1 MKKKFIVV
9 LGGGESGVG
18 AALLAKKNGLKIF
31 LSDSG
36 IILNKYKKILVEN
49 QIPFEEKGHTENM
62 ILKAIKVIKSP
73 GISRENILIKKINF
87 LGIPIISELEFGK
100 SYLNSSYIISIT
112 GSNGKTTTSSILYQI
127 LKKDGFNVGIAG
139 NIGHSFSREVLK
151 KKEFYVL
158 EVSSFQLDDCFNFSS
173 NIAVL
178 LNITRDHLNIYKNFQ
193 GYISSKFRIVT
204 NQNKEDIFIYNYDDP
219 ILKKELKKYK
229 ILSHCIPFSIKEELQ
244 VGAYIK
250 WNNIFFRKKENKKE
264 ICLLN
269 IEKISL
275 KGDHNLYNILA
286 SVIISKILNVKKK
299 SIIHSLLDFSTI
311 EHRMEKVLNING
323 VQFIND
329 SKATNVNAVFYALKS
344 MNSPTIWI
352 AGGKD
357 KGNDYSELLPLV
369 KKKVKA
375 IIFLGKKNKKFIN
388 FFQDVIDIIIITEC
402 LKNAV
407 RIAYMLSIHGDN
419 ILLSPA
425 CSSLDIFKDYKER
438 GHKFKQEVKKIFYEK
453 NRYFF

>member
-49 QIPFEEKGHTENM
+49 QIPFEEKGHTENI

-127 LKKDGFNVGIAG
+127 LKKDGLNVGIAG

-158 EVSSFQLDDCFNFSS
+158 EVSSFQLDDCFNFRS

-193 GYISSKFRIVT
+193 VYISSKFRIVT

-425 CSSLDIFKDYKER
+425 CSSFDIFKDYKER